1 MEKGKIYSNAEN
13 HSDTDLPFTIV
24 LTLLLLAFGGV
35 GSSNISE
42 IEKELSELKGK
53 TDVIEKLATNG

>member
-1 MEKGKIYSNAEN
+1 MEKEKVCSNIEN

-35 GSSNISE
+35 RSSNISE
-42 IEKELSELKGK
+42 IEKELFELKGK
-53 TDVIEKLATNG
+53 TDVIEKLSTNG

>member
-1 MEKGKIYSNAEN
+1 MEKEKVCSNIEN

-24 LTLLLLAFGGV
+24 LTLLLLAFGGL

-53 TDVIEKLATNG
+53 TDVIEKLVTNE

>member
-1 MEKGKIYSNAEN
+1 MEKEKVCSNIEN

-24 LTLLLLAFGGV
+24 LTLLLVAFGGL

-53 TDVIEKLATNG
+53 TDVIVKLVTNE

>member
-1 MEKGKIYSNAEN
+1 MEKEKVCSNIET
-13 HSDTDLPFTIV
+13 HSDTDLSLIIILTIF
-24 LTLLLLAFGGV
+24 LLAFGGA

>member
-1 MEKGKIYSNAEN
+1 MEKEKVCSNIEN

-24 LTLLLLAFGGV
+24 LTLLLVAFGGL

-42 IEKELSELKGK
+42 IEK
-53 TDVIEKLATNG
+53 NFPN

>member
-1 MEKGKIYSNAEN
+1 MEKEKVCSNIEN

-24 LTLLLLAFGGV
+24 LTLLLVAFGGL

-53 TDVIEKLATNG
+53 TDVIEKLVTNE

>member
-1 MEKGKIYSNAEN
+1 MEKEKVCPNIET

-24 LTLLLLAFGGV
+24 LTLLLVAFGGL

-53 TDVIEKLATNG
+53 TDVIEKLVTNE

>member
-1 MEKGKIYSNAEN
+1 MEKEKVCSNIEN

-24 LTLLLLAFGGV
+24 LTLLLVAFSGL

-53 TDVIEKLATNG
+53 TDVIEKLVTNE

>member
-1 MEKGKIYSNAEN
+1 MEKEKVCSNIEN
-13 HSDTDLPFTIV
+13 HSDIDLPFTIV
-24 LTLLLLAFGGV
+24 LTLLLVAFGGL

-53 TDVIEKLATNG
+53 TDVIEKLVTNE

>member
-1 MEKGKIYSNAEN
+1 MEKEKVCSNIEN

-24 LTLLLLAFGGV
+24 LTLLLVAFGGL

>member
-1 MEKGKIYSNAEN
+1 MEKEKIYSNAEN

-24 LTLLLLAFGGV
+24 STLLMLAFGGV

-42 IEKELSELKGK
+42 MEKELSELKGK
-53 TDVIEKLATNG
+53 TDVIEKLVTNG